1 MRFAFFT
8 RVFLEEQARIAV
20 KGLAGFYN
28 KPHEYLQWIFAHNPN
43 SKAGAMLEK
52 ISLGK
57 YSKAKQN
64 NDAVEFLMQEEVIE
78 AMQKTFRPTD
88 IADGGSRR
96 RNKYLEYLAKEKS
109 ELNIDEIAESIYAEL
124 RHLRNDPLAQQVA
137 KFGYGTPELNEWI
150 LSAAGRQA
158 RLDLVKYGGN
168 KWSEI
173 LRDGSETLDQH
184 LQFLESRIRIS
195 AGGQITEGKD
205 LSLIH
210 ISEPTRRM

>member
-1 MRFAFFT
+1 
-8 RVFLEEQARIAV
+8 
-20 KGLAGFYN
+20 
-28 KPHEYLQWIFAHNPN
+28 
-43 SKAGAMLEK
+43 MLEK

-124 RHLRNDPLAQQVA
+124 RHLRNDPIAQQVA

-205 LSLIH
+205 IFKQADGTYKYKIRLNTNTGNQNIRKMIGEGKLAKFGTCLLYTSP
-210 ISEPTRRM
+210 SPRDRG